1 MRYKLIKNSANDVND
16 IIGTVL
22 RNRGIDNPQEYLNCT
37 KTSGSE
43 DWRLLDNIDEA
54 VELFNEHFEAKNKIV
69 ILADND
75 TDGLTSATV
84 AHQYIKDL
92 DKNYPVTIVVHDKPK
107 SHGLCGDFELPKDT
121 KLLWVPDAASN
132 DYEQCLD
139 LKKQGIDVIITD
151 HHECSEDGYKNI
163 ESGAVVINNQTSVNY
178 PNKSYCG
185 CAVTREFCRAL
196 DDFYWTDYAG
206 KYDDL
211 VAIADIADV
220 MSLKDVSTRREVGIG
235 LARLRNKMILEIFD
249 AQSFST
255 KGIVSP
261 FTVAFYIAPL
271 INSYIRMGT
280 AEDKI
285 LLLRAFCEDESE
297 TFEYKKRGESTPTQE
312 NIYQHCV
319 RIMKSYKGK
328 QDRQKEK
335 GFNALLDKINARS
348 SHDKMIICD
357 CTDELD
363 AALTGLVA
371 IKVAEAFNKPILLL
385 RKMADDPT
393 KFGGS
398 GRAFDYCPIDDLRG
412 FTESC
417 PYVTLAQGHNQA
429 FGVEIPADNVSK
441 AQEWFNQQLA
451 DMDFSKVYAV
461 DFEIDADD
469 VDFFLCRE
477 VDKYKTLWAKEVEEP
492 LFAIKGLVVD
502 NKCARICGKNS
513 DTIQITWED
522 NPVKYVQFKV
532 DEENELYDW
541 LNNNW
546 DENATVELDVIGTI
560 ELSNFNNITTGQVNI
575 KDLKIVR

>member
-1 MRYKLIKNSANDVND
+1 MRYKLIENSANDIND

-22 RNRGIDNPQEYLNCT
+22 KNRGIISPKTYLNCT
-37 KTSGSE
+37 RTEGSE
-43 DWRLLDNIDEA
+43 DWRLLNNIDRA
-54 VELFNEHFEAKNKIV
+54 VGVFDKHFSNRHKIV

-75 TDGLTSATV
+75 VDGITSATV

-92 DKNYPVTIVVHDKPK
+92 DVNYPVEIVVHDNPK

-121 KLLWVPDAASN
+121 KLLWIPDAASN
-132 DYEQCLD
+132 DYEQCLA
-139 LKKQGIDVIITD
+139 LQTRGIDVIITD

-163 ESGAVVINNQTSVNY
+163 ENGAIVINNQTSERY

-196 DDFYWTDYAG
+196 DEFYWSDFAS

-220 MSLKDVSTRREVGIG
+220 MSLKDVSTRREVALG
-235 LARLRNKMILEIFD
+235 LANIHNKMLLEIFD

-255 KGIVSP
+255 KGVISP
-261 FTVAFYIAPL
+261 FTVAFYVAPL

-280 AEDKI
+280 AEDKV

-297 TFEYKKRGESTPTQE
+297 TFEYTKRGETTPTSE
-312 NIYQHCV
+312 NVYQHCV

-335 GFNALLDKINARS
+335 GFKALKEKIETQS
-348 SHDKMIICD
+348 LHDKVIVCD
-357 CTDELD
+357 CTEELEQ
-363 AALTGLVA
+363 ALTGLVA

-385 RKMADDPT
+385 RRRADNPNI
-393 KFGGS
+393 FGGS
-398 GRAFDYCPIDDLRG
+398 GRAFDYCPIEDFRG
-412 FTESC
+412 FAESC

-429 FGVEIPADNVSK
+429 FGVEIPAENVSK
-441 AQEWFNQQLA
+441 AQEWFNHQLV
-451 DMDFSKVYAV
+451 DMDFSKIYAV
-461 DFEIDADD
+461 DFDINADD
-469 VDFFLCRE
+469 VDFFLCRT
-477 VDKYKTLWAKEVEEP
+477 VDEYKTLWAKEVKEP

-502 NKCARICGKNS
+502 SKCAKICGKNS

-532 DEENELYDW
+532 DESNELYDW
-541 LNNNW
+541 LSNNW
-546 DENATVELDVIGTI
+546 DEDATVEVNLIGTL